1 MSSPMQ
7 GQHAVQTAISELQ
20 EAIAFLGDPPKESF
34 TGFTGAPQQ
43 PDDAQGA
50 AAKHWQHAALDRLKR
65 MQQLISTLAAH
76 GGLPDVGAEA
86 PKQQHAAAATS
97 GPSLATSSFW
107 SDIRIAA
114 GSRSGEASTATNK
127 AGRAV
132 SKGGDPR
139 PQNGHAGTG
148 ESMLIEEL
156 NSGKGSQGAETE
168 KLRRGGVIIEEL
180 TIEESLDDSESE
192 QHLPILPRGSLPFST
207 AIP

>member
-1 MSSPMQ
+1 MDLLSPPVQ
-7 GQHAVQTAISELQ
+7 RQHAVQTAISDLQ
-20 EAIAFLGDPPKESF
+20 GAVTFLGAPPKEAF
-34 TGFTGAPQQ
+34 TDFTGAPQQ

-65 MQQLISTLAAH
+65 MQQLISNLAAH

-86 PKQQHAAAATS
+86 AKQQHAAAATS

-114 GSRSGEASTATNK
+114 GSRSGEASVAASK
-127 AGRAV
+127 AGRAA
-132 SKGGDPR
+132 SKGADPR

-148 ESMLIEEL
+148 GRMLIEEL
-156 NSGKGSQGAETE
+156 NSGKGSQGQETE

-180 TIEESLDDSESE
+180 TNEENALDSESE
-192 QHLPILPRGSLPFST
+192 Q
-207 AIP
+207 